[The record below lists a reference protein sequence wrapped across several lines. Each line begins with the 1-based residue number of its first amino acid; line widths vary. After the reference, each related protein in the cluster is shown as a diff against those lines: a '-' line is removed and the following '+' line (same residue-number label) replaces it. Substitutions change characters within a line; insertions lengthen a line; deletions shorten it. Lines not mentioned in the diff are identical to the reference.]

1 MVRRHRI
8 DDGIRVI
15 NNRLF
20 FCGSLFLCGHSF
32 SLLSHCLLVSRY
44 NRH

>member
-20 FCGSLFLCGHSF
+20 FCC
-32 SLLSHCLLVSRY
+32 SLLNSEEKEIFFMDIPFPF
-44 NRH
+44 